1 MTSQSKRIS
10 ISSIH
15 SRRSAS
21 PVSIRFAAAPN
32 AESEE
37 WLRVWE
43 STTAQGAWINLD
55 LALSLSPGP
64 LRTQGRGRRGGLR
77 IKADENIK
85 PPFLVACLLRPT
97 DLIESPVVAVES
109 EIAVEEA
116 CDVNIFFSD

>member
-55 LALSLSPGP
+55 LALSL
-64 LRTQGRGRRGGLR
+64 RGLYALKRGGGG
-77 IKADENIK
+77 A
-85 PPFLVACLLRPT
+85 AG
-97 DLIESPVVAVES
+97 A
-109 EIAVEEA
+109 
-116 CDVNIFFSD
+116 

>member
-55 LALSLSPGP
+55 LSLSLFGASAHSREGEE
-64 LRTQGRGRRGGLR
+64 GRLAH
-77 IKADENIK
+77 K
-85 PPFLVACLLRPT
+85 
-97 DLIESPVVAVES
+97 S
-109 EIAVEEA
+109 
-116 CDVNIFFSD
+116 